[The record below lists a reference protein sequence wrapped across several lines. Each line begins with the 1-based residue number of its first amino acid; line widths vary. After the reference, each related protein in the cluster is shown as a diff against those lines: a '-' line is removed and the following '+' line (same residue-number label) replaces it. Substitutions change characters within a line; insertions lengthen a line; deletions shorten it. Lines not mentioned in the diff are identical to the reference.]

1 LQSLSSEKTRLF
13 EFTEEELKGV
23 NRIIVVGD
31 IHGDYSVINPIMN
44 IAEDKGNFLVFL
56 GDYADRGRHGVEVI
70 ETVTALLSKYSDRV
84 VALKGNHEDY
94 TDNGAPRFYP
104 CDLVREADKK
114 KGSWIKYFHD
124 EFKPFIERLYLA
136 AIIPGEVLLVHGGV
150 STKIVS
156 SQDLKRPSKI
166 VEADI
171 LWSDPFEGYGEYP
184 NRRGVGVEFGVDVTE
199 EVCRRLNVKR
209 IIRSHEPM
217 KAVNGYCSEH
227 SGKVITI
234 SSTSVYHGRPFVL
247 IINSKNP
254 SDISQVF
261 LR

>member
-1 LQSLSSEKTRLF
+1 LSLEKTRLF
-13 EFTEEELKGV
+13 EFTEEELKRV

-44 IAEDKGNFLVFL
+44 IAEDEENFLVFL
-56 GDYADRGRHGVEVI
+56 GDYADRGRYGVEVI
-70 ETVTALLSKYSDRV
+70 EAVTMLLRKYPERI

-94 TDNGAPRFYP
+94 TDDGTPRFYP
-104 CDLVREADKK
+104 CNLIREADKK
-114 KGSWIKYFHD
+114 KGSWIRYFRD
-124 EFKPFIERLYLA
+124 ELKPFIERLYLA
-136 AIIPGEVLLVHGGV
+136 AIIPGEILLVHGGV

-156 SQDLKRPSKI
+156 LEDLKRPSKI
-166 VEADI
+166 VEVDI

-184 NRRGVGVEFGVDVTE
+184 NRRGVGVEFGANVTE
-199 EVCRRLNVKR
+199 EVCRRLKIKR

-217 KAVNGYCSEH
+217 KAIGGYCSEH
-227 SGKVITI
+227 NGKVITI

-247 IINSKNP
+247 VINSKNP